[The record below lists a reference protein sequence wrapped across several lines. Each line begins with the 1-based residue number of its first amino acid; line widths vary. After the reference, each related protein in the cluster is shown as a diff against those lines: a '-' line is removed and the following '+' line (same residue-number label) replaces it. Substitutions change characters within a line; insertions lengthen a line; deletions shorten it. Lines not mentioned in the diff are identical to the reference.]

1 MVRKKLL
8 AFALQQQ
15 IPRAGFDKHAE
26 TSLTFDK
33 LLVDQFLISLQ
44 NRERIDP
51 IFGRDIAHR
60 RQRIAFVEY
69 AVENHGDDT
78 IPKLAINRLT
88 IVPFTLHPVFHH
100 PSSFSDIVNY
110 STVARASL
118 FLFFFG
124 RRSRRYPLPVT
135 DRKASGLAQKKFER
149 ATPNTN
155 FELRERCWR
164 WTFPFLLV
172 LLLTERINKC

>member
-1 MVRKKLL
+1 MTALFLSSFRRPVLCGSIQQFFRCQSEPLNGCVDSGPVVRKKLL

-33 LLVDQFLISLQ
+33 LLVDQFLISLE

-78 IPKLAINRLT
+78 ISELSINRLT
-88 IVPFTLHPVFHH
+88 IVPFTLHPVFHR

-110 STVARASL
+110 NTNSRASL
-118 FLFFFG
+118 F
-124 RRSRRYPLPVT
+124 
-135 DRKASGLAQKKFER
+135 
-149 ATPNTN
+149 
-155 FELRERCWR
+155 
-164 WTFPFLLV
+164 
-172 LLLTERINKC
+172 